1 MIKRLLLLLGCAL
14 ALGTAYAGSRARYG
28 GTLSICVVGTS
39 TETDPLLA
47 DSPTEA
53 ASLLLTRTPLCRLA
67 ELSRPSPLVLRLTMP
82 PGLPPSKV
90 VPVLERVRQST
101 GPTRALLSQV
111 TRIAENGR
119 SVELTNAPVDLERA
133 LCHPAFSVPF
143 GPFKGTGGQLA
154 AVAEQPDGRP
164 YLDSVTVTLADA
176 RLADRLLQQH
186 KVQVVLGS
194 NQADDSPQL
203 FMLALVFSPALAPHL
218 RTALDAT
225 IDRGDLVKFF
235 VRPPSA
241 PLPSLLP
248 VALGGATAQLPR
260 PARPAALSPPREVT
274 LLFDA
279 AAGDER
285 AIAERLQVKLQPLG
299 YRVALHGL
307 PRSELRA
314 HTPLENELMLVGLLL
329 PPSPSFALAMIF
341 EAAGQRARIAP
352 LLQGLPS
359 VADADARAA
368 QLATAALA
376 ELPLWPVAT
385 RGLGI
390 TTSREVQHLS
400 RDALGL
406 PRLDDVFLSTE

>member
-1 MIKRLLLLLGCAL
+1 MMKRLFPLLCCAL
-14 ALGTAYAGSRARYG
+14 ALGTAFAGSRAKYG
-28 GTLSICVVGTS
+28 GTLGICVVGTS
-39 TETDPLLA
+39 AETDPLLA

-67 ELSRPSPLVLRLTMP
+67 ELSRPTPQVLRLTMP
-82 PGLPPSKV
+82 PGLPPSQV
-90 VPVLERVRQST
+90 VPLLERVRQST
-101 GPTRALLSQV
+101 GPTRALLSQI

-119 SVELTNAPVDLERA
+119 SLELSNAPVDLERA

-143 GPFKGTGGQLA
+143 GPFKSAGGQLT

-164 YLDSVTVTLADA
+164 YLDAVTLTLADA
-176 RLADRLLQQH
+176 RLADRLLQQR

-203 FMLALVFSPALAPHL
+203 FMLALVFSPSLAPHL

-225 IDRGDLVKFF
+225 LDRGDLVRFF
-235 VRPPSA
+235 LRPPSA

-248 VALGGATAQLPR
+248 AALGGATGPPPR
-260 PARPAALSPPREVT
+260 PARPAPLSPPREVT

-299 YRVALHGL
+299 YRVALQGL
-307 PRSELRA
+307 TRSELRA
-314 HTPLENELMLVGLLL
+314 HAVQENELMLVGLLL

-352 LLQGLPS
+352 LLQGTPS
-359 VADADARAA
+359 LAEADARAA
-368 QLATAALA
+368 QLAASTLG

-406 PRLDDVFLSTE
+406 PRLDDVFLSPE